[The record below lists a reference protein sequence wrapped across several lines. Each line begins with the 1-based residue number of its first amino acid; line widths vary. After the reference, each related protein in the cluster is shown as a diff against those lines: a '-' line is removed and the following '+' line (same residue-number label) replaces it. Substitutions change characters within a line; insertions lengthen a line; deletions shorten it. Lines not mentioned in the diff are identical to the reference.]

1 MENYIIKGA
10 GTIDEICNGLKTMKA
25 VFGGDARL
33 TEIAEATRYGR
44 IGTAVRKQFDEWKN
58 GNK

>member
-10 GTIDEICNGLKTMKA
+10 GTIDEICNALKTMKA

-33 TEIAEATRYGR
+33 TEIAEATIYGR
-44 IGTAVRKQFDEWKN
+44 IETSVRKRFDEGKTE
-58 GNK
+58 NK